1 MTVRP
6 TLEKAD
12 KRKTRFS
19 ALLTKTHASIQEV
32 SEVIVLMVSMFPGV
46 KYAQFCYRSIE
57 IDKIRALKE
66 KGNFN
71 SMIALSVTS
80 RADLKWWINN
90 IDSSSK
96 PVSHGDPSL
105 SLYLD
110 ASKRGWGAACKEART
125 GGRWKE
131 TESELHINELEI
143 LAALFALK
151 SFCSSMTNSHV
162 NIYIDNTTAVAYI
175 NARGETQS
183 LSCNKVARDI
193 WTWCMV
199 QNLWVS
205 AISLPGK
212 ENVVADRESRT
223 FNDNTEWALNDNI
236 FDYIIAL
243 YGKPSID
250 PFASRINTKV
260 LL

>member
-1 MTVRP
+1 M
-6 TLEKAD
+6 
-12 KRKTRFS
+12 
-19 ALLTKTHASIQEV
+19 
-32 SEVIVLMVSMFPGV
+32 
-46 KYAQFCYRSIE
+46 
-57 IDKIRALKE
+57 
-66 KGNFN
+66 
-71 SMIALSVTS
+71 
-80 RADLKWWINN
+80 
-90 IDSSSK
+90 
-96 PVSHGDPSL
+96 
-105 SLYLD
+105 
-110 ASKRGWGAACKEART
+110 CKEATT
-125 GGRWKE
+125 GGRWTE

-162 NIYIDNTTAVAYI
+162 NIYIDNTTAVVYV
-175 NARGETQS
+175 NAMGGTQS
-183 LSCNKVARDI
+183 LSCNKVARNI

-212 ENVVADRESRT
+212 ENVDADRESRT

-250 PFASRINTKV
+250 LFASRINKKV
-260 LL
+260 PLLISRKIFMLSLLLACFFVAFRKSKGTQGKGS